1 MTDQQQNDAVQG
13 SGCVTPVP
21 ATQPKI
27 TWEYVKELLS
37 DSKKFNALPLA
48 RQKEI
53 AAWLA
58 VAS

>member
-1 MTDQQQNDAVQG
+1 MTDQQQNDAAQD
-13 SGCVTPVP
+13 SGVTPMPV
-21 ATQPKI
+21 TQPNI